1 MANQPSKIVLTLF
14 HQNVRGLTINKI
26 DEISIY
32 LSNKP
37 THILCLSEHHLDM
50 KQIEKTLIPNYILS
64 AHFCRNIFKKG
75 GVCIFTHKM
84 IHYTTLNLTKFC
96 KEKDLEV
103 CATEL
108 HLQYHKICIMAIYR
122 APSGDFQ
129 YFLNTLEEI
138 LNSFHNKFNDI
149 ILCGDININ
158 HHINSTFKQSVEIM
172 ISSFGLSDIITFPTR
187 IHKESQTIIDN
198 IFINTDKLNNYSIF
212 SVSNGFSDHDAQSLI
227 IHDLLNYKP
236 RSTFHYFRKLN

>member
-1 MANQPSKIVLTLF
+1 M
-14 HQNVRGLTINKI
+14 
-26 DEISIY
+26 
-32 LSNKP
+32 
-37 THILCLSEHHLDM
+37 
-50 KQIEKTLIPNYILS
+50 
-64 AHFCRNIFKKG
+64 
-75 GVCIFTHKM
+75 
-84 IHYTTLNLTKFC
+84 TLNLTKFC

-103 CATEL
+103 CGTER

-129 YFLNTLEEI
+129 YFLNTVEEI

-158 HHINSTFKQSVEIM
+158 STFKQSMEIM
-172 ISSFGLSDIITFPTR
+172 VSFFALSDIITLPTR
-187 IHKESQTIIDN
+187 IHKESQTIIDS
-198 IFINTDKLNNYSIF
+198 IFINIDKLNNYSIF
-212 SVSNGFSDHDAQSLI
+212 PVINGLSDHDAQSLI